1 MPSRHL
7 ARIRAMQALFS
18 YRFRPSK
25 TPLSL
30 FKEDLKNHPAEN
42 IDQELAETLL
52 NLYQKHRKKIDKI
65 IQVAAPEWPLEKI
78 NAVDLAVLRLAV
90 AELLYHEETPP
101 KVAID
106 EAVEIAKQFGGEN
119 SHRFVNGVLGTIYR
133 QSPRYEE
140 EEERES

>member
-1 MPSRHL
+1 
-7 ARIRAMQALFS
+7 MQALFA
-18 YRFRPSK
+18 YRFHPQLS
-25 TPLSL
+25 PLEL
-30 FKEDLKNHPAEN
+30 FREDLKNHPAEN
-42 IDQELAETLL
+42 IDSELAERLL
-52 NLYQKHRKKIDKI
+52 SLYFKHRKKIDKI

-78 NAVDLAVLRLAV
+78 NAVDLSVLRLAV

-133 QSPRYEE
+133 ESPRYEPE
-140 EEERES
+140 EKEAKTKS

>member
-7 ARIRAMQALFS
+7 ARIRAMQALFA
-18 YRFRPSK
+18 YRFHPEK
-25 TPLSL
+25 TPLEL
-30 FKEDLKNHPAEN
+30 LAEDLKNQPAEN
-42 IDQELAETLL
+42 IDEDLAKKLL
-52 NLYQKHRKKIDKI
+52 KLYQQHRRKIDQI

-78 NAVDLAVLRLAV
+78 NSVDLAILRLAV
-90 AELLYHEETPP
+90 AELLYHPETPP

-140 EEERES
+140 EENQES